1 MGRPA
6 GQIDEKKREAIL
18 TAASELFLEKGLQAS
33 MAEIARR
40 AGVSKQTLYN
50 RFPTRLDIARALAD
64 KRSQEITEPLRAL
77 GPAIEVLAALAEALL
92 YRACVADGGQSLR
105 AVTLVSPELPEIAE
119 TIYASGPGMS
129 LTRLADWL
137 AQQDRAGHL
146 TIPDPL
152 QAAEIFSGMVLGH
165 SHLRSILGL
174 PHPRLDDLKA
184 RAHETAHRFVRAY
197 AVG

>member
-18 TAASELFLEKGLQAS
+18 SAASELFFEKGLQAS

-50 RFPTRLDIARALAD
+50 RFPSRIDIARALAAQ
-64 KRSQEITEPLRAL
+64 RAQEITEPLRAS
-77 GPAIEVLAALAEALL
+77 GPPVEVLTALAEALL
-92 YRACVADGGQSLR
+92 FRACVADGGQSLR
-105 AVTLVSPELPEIAE
+105 ALALLSPELPEIAQ
-119 TIYASGPGMS
+119 TIYSSGPGTS
-129 LTRLADWL
+129 LERIAEWL
-137 AQQDRAGHL
+137 AEQDRQGHL
-146 TIPDPL
+146 SVPDPR

-165 SHLRSILGL
+165 SHLRSMLGL
-174 PHPRLDDLKA
+174 SHPHLDRLKT
-184 RAHETAHRFVRAY
+184 RAQESAHRFIRAY